1 MPYKPKTPCRHPGC
15 VELVPAGKKYCEKH
29 APLHRHDRPGAAE
42 RGYDARWRK
51 AREEFLRAHP
61 LCEKCMQ
68 ETKIT
73 LATVVDHRIPHRG
86 DPRLFWDMR
95 NWQALCKTCHDRK
108 TMTEDRWKEYRY

>member
-15 VELVPAGKKYCEKH
+15 AELVPAGKKYCEKH

-95 NWQALCKTCHDRK
+95 NWQALCKHHHDQK